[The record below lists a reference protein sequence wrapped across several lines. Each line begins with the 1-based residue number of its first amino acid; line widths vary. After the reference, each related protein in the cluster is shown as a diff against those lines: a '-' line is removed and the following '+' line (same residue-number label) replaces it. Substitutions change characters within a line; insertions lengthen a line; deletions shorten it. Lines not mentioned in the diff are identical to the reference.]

1 MPRRSLVVLLALG
14 LATGSFLSA
23 TLSARA
29 ADALRVGFAEND
41 ITPDVAGKK
50 PVWVAGYGQNRKA
63 TGVHDP
69 LMTRALVLES
79 GGQKI
84 ALVSADV
91 VGLQY
96 PTVKQIRAKLEG
108 YAYVMVQATHNHE
121 GPDTMGLWGPNP
133 FKSGVDPEYM
143 TRLIDQSVD
152 AVKKAEANLATAT
165 AAYGTATDDA
175 ALRDSRLPQ
184 VADGVLR
191 AIKFTS
197 PQGAAP
203 LVILVQWNC
212 HPEAMGGSNTEIT
225 ADFIATTITRLKE
238 KYKCPIAYFTGA
250 VGGLMAPPRG
260 IYKDAQGNELK
271 EGDFAYC
278 EKYGEVVAELAV
290 KAIDAVQ
297 PLALTP
303 FVVSAKPITVPLEN
317 PLYMVARSTGILKRD
332 GHAWTG
338 DFEEVGEV
346 LTAKSL
352 AAAKAKDAGE
362 KKEEI
367 QAAASTEVAYL
378 RLGEL
383 HVACIPGEIYPETV
397 YGQYPDPVEANVDFP
412 EAALEPPVMKTLPGP
427 KTLLL
432 GLAND
437 ELGYIVPKRQWDVAP
452 PFAYGRKDAQYGE
465 ENSCGPEVAPIL
477 MQALVNRVRDAASQ
491 AAK

>member
-1 MPRRSLVVLLALG
+1 MRRASFALPIICLTA
-14 LATGSFLSA
+14 LATFIPHSA
-23 TLSARA
+23 VRA

-96 PTVKQIRAKLEG
+96 PTVKQIRAKLDG
-108 YAYVMVQATHNHE
+108 FQYVMVQATHNHE
-121 GPDTMGLWGPNP
+121 GPDTMGIWGPNP
-133 FKSGVDPEYM
+133 FKSGIDPDYM

-152 AVKKAEANLATAT
+152 AVRKAEASLSPAT
-165 AAYGTATDDA
+165 AAYGTTTDDA

-191 AIKFTS
+191 AVRFTA
-197 PQGAAP
+197 PQGNKP

-225 ADFIATTITRLKE
+225 ADFVGTTIARLKD
-238 KYKCPIAYFTGA
+238 KYQCPIAYFTGT

-260 IYKDAQGNELK
+260 VYKDANGNELK

-278 EKYGEVVAELAV
+278 EKYGEVVAELAA

-297 PLALTP
+297 PLTMTP
-303 FVVSAKPITVPLEN
+303 FVVSAKPIAVPLEN
-317 PLYMVARSTGILKRD
+317 PLYKVARAMGVLKRD
-332 GHAWTG
+332 GHVWTG
-338 DFEEVGEV
+338 DFEKVGEV
-346 LTAKSL
+346 LTTESL
-352 AAAKAKDAGE
+352 AAAKG
-362 KKEEI
+362 KEEV

-378 RLGEL
+378 RMGEL
-383 HVACIPGEIYPETV
+383 HVACIPGEIYPESV
-397 YGQYPDPVEANVDFP
+397 YGKYQEPLEPNVDFP
-412 EAALEPPVMKTLPGP
+412 DAPLEPPVMKTLPGP
-427 KTLLL
+427 KTLLF

-437 ELGYIVPKRQWDVAP
+437 ELGYIVPKRQWDVLP
-452 PFAYGRKDAQYGE
+452 PFAYDRKEAQYGE
-465 ENSCGPEVAPIL
+465 QNSCGPDVAPIL
-477 MQALVNRVRDAASQ
+477 MQALVNRVREAQAQ

>member
-1 MPRRSLVVLLALG
+1 MSCRPMIFALVFLVLP
-14 LATGSFLSA
+14 ATHA
-23 TLSARA
+23 ARA
-29 ADALRVGFAEND
+29 AEALRVGFAEND

-50 PVWVAGYGQNRKA
+50 PVWIAGYGQNRKA

-96 PTVKQIRAKLEG
+96 PTVKELRAKLEG
-108 YAYVMVQATHNHE
+108 FAYVMVQATHNHE

-133 FKSGVDPEYM
+133 FKSGIDPDYM

-152 AVKKAEANLATAT
+152 AVKKAAASLTAAA

-175 ALRDSRLPQ
+175 ALRDSRLPH
-184 VADGVLR
+184 VSDGVLR
-191 AIKFTS
+191 AIKFTA
-197 PQGAAP
+197 PQGGKP
-203 LVILVQWNC
+203 VVILVQWNC
-212 HPEAMGGSNTEIT
+212 HPEAMGGGNTEIT
-225 ADFIATTITRLKE
+225 ADFIGTTIARLKE
-238 KYKCPIAYFTGA
+238 KYQCPIAYFTGT

-260 IYKDAQGNELK
+260 VYQDANGNELK

-278 EKYGEVVAELAV
+278 QKYGEVVADLAA
-290 KAIDAVQ
+290 KAIDGVQ
-297 PLALTP
+297 PLTLTP
-303 FVVSAKPITVPLEN
+303 FVVSAKPISVPLEN
-317 PLYMVARSTGILKRD
+317 PLYKVARSMGILKRD

-338 DFEEVGEV
+338 NFEEVGEV

-352 AAAKAKDAGE
+352 AAAKAQQPGTP
-362 KKEEI
+362 KEEI

-383 HVACIPGEIYPETV
+383 HVACIPGEIYPESV
-397 YGQYPDPVEANVDFP
+397 YGQYPEPTEANVDFP

-427 KTLLL
+427 KTLLF

-437 ELGYIVPKRQWDVAP
+437 ELGYIVPKRQWDVLP

-477 MQALVNRVRDAASQ
+477 MQALVNRVREAASQ
-491 AAK
+491 AGK